1 MKNLRVVY
9 KLALG
14 FALVTLLLVLLGYVG
29 ISAMNTAQKDAHSLE
44 SVYITELGIYN
55 RLSDAVSSI
64 GYTVVLYLS
73 SSEEK
78 YFNTVHTIIGN
89 IQKDVDALHTLA
101 QSNSQDPRIAD
112 IKSFHSEF
120 VPVLERYEKAVT
132 TMYSLRKESMAIWN
146 ATNTKAVQAIQD
158 VDMYLESIMDGIGI
172 ASENN
177 QAYYVEALTALDVN
191 TMAFV
196 SKIGAFRM
204 HLLAAHQKKDFAR
217 AQELINTLQADFA
230 KAKALQENI
239 PYDNIKALAEKMNAS
254 MENYFTILSQTQ
266 EAWAKESAAG
276 EIRSALYQNVLAMVR
291 ANAEE
296 LTKAAS
302 ITADAN
308 IQRIE
313 ESQDFFQIILIAS
326 IALSFILSFFLTKQ
340 ITNPI
345 ARCVE
350 LATEVAKGNWGFT
363 TTLKQNDELGQLAKA
378 ISTIPQNLSSILN
391 DYTLLRRS
399 ISSGHIENKGDLSK
413 YHGEFKTLME
423 GTNKIIDS
431 YLAIIENVPSTVVML
446 NANQEICYVNAAG
459 RHACGQGFMGKTC
472 KEIMNRDDSGTASDA
487 LMKAIQTRKPANGET
502 MAHPQGKDLHI
513 KYFAV
518 PMLNTQGELVSIM
531 QLILDVTEEKT
542 LQNTIRQVALSA
554 TEISQR
560 VSSAATQLSAQ
571 IAQAEEATMVS
582 LSQME
587 NTSHAMNGMND
598 VVLEVAHSAA
608 NASSVA
614 NDARSRADSGAKIVE
629 QVVSSIAGVDQQAI
643 RLKQDMQKLGEH
655 ADAINTIMN
664 VISDIADQTNLLAL
678 NAAIEAARA
687 GEAGRGFAV
696 VADEVRKLAEKTMQ
710 ATVEVGNAIK
720 GVQNSVDTNMH
731 NVDSSVQNVAEAT
744 DQARQ
749 AGTSLSEILQL
760 VDTSADQIRAIAPA
774 AEEQSSTFEE
784 INQSISTVTENAN
797 TMSVTMSEATQ
808 AVRELAEQAARLNE
822 LIAQL
827 QS

>member
-14 FALVTLLLVLLGYVG
+14 FSIVTLLLVLLGYIG
-29 ISAMNTAQKDAHSLE
+29 ISAMNTAQKDAHTLE
-44 SVYITELGIYN
+44 SVYISELGIYN

-64 GYTVVLYLS
+64 GYNVVLYLS
-73 SSEEK
+73 SSDEN
-78 YFNTVHTIIGN
+78 YFNTVRAIIGN
-89 IQKDVDALHTLA
+89 VQKDVDALYTLA
-101 QSNSQDPRIAD
+101 QSDSQDPRIAD

-120 VPVLERYEKAVT
+120 VPILGRYEEAVIA
-132 TMYSLRKESMAIWN
+132 MYGLRKESLALWDTTN
-146 ATNTKAVQAIQD
+146 AHAVQAVQD
-158 VDMYLESIMDGIGI
+158 VDVYLEAVMDGIGL
-172 ASENN
+172 AGENN
-177 QAYYVEALTALDVN
+177 QSYYVETLTALDVN

-204 HLLAAHQKKDFAR
+204 HLLDAQQKKDFAR
-217 AQELINTLQADFA
+217 TQELVKKLQADFA
-230 KAKALQENI
+230 EAKALQETI
-239 PYDNIKALAEKMNAS
+239 PYENIKALAEKMNVS
-254 MENYFTILSQTQ
+254 MDAYFAALAQSQKVWTQ
-266 EAWAKESAAG
+266 ESAVG
-276 EIRSALYQNVLAMVR
+276 EGRSALYQQVLAMVR
-291 ANAEE
+291 SNAEE
-296 LTKAAS
+296 LTKSAS

-308 IQRIE
+308 IQNIE
-313 ESQDFFQIILIAS
+313 ESQKFFQILLATS
-326 IALSFILSFFLTKQ
+326 IAFSFIISFFLTKQ
-340 ITNPI
+340 ITHPI

-350 LATEVAKGNWGFT
+350 LAKEVAKGNWSFT
-363 TTLKQNDELGQLAKA
+363 STLKQNDELGQLANA
-378 ISTIPQNLSSILN
+378 ISTIPQSLN
-391 DYTLLRRS
+391 AVLDDYTVLRRS
-399 ISSGHIENKGDLSK
+399 ISAGRIENKGDLSK
-413 YHGEFKTLME
+413 YEGDFKTLME
-423 GTNKIIDS
+423 GTNRIIDS
-431 YLAIIENVPSTVVML
+431 YLAIIENVPSAVVML
-446 NANQEICYVNAAG
+446 NAQQEICYVNAAG
-459 RHACGQGFMGKTC
+459 RSACGQGFMGKTC

-531 QLILDVTEEKT
+531 QLILDVTEEKN
-542 LQNTIRQVALSA
+542 LQNTIREVALSA

-560 VSSAATQLSAQ
+560 VSSAASQLSAQ
-571 IAQAEEATMVS
+571 ISQAEEATMTS

-587 NTSHAMNGMND
+587 STSHAMSGMND

-614 NDARSRADSGAKIVE
+614 NDARSRADDGAKIVE
-629 QVVSSIAGVDQQAI
+629 QVVSSIAGVDQQATQ
-643 RLKQDMQKLGEH
+643 LKQDMHRLSEH

-720 GVQNSVDTNMH
+720 GVQSSVDTNMH

-749 AGTSLSEILQL
+749 AGSSLTEILQL
-760 VDTSADQIRAIAPA
+760 VDTSADQIRAIATA
-774 AEEQSSTFEE
+774 AEEQSSTFDE
-784 INQSISTVTENAN
+784 INQSISMVTQNAN